1 MLPKIITDI
10 QIGRF
15 KVSIARLSVRAL
27 DSLNSLNLPV
37 IGEDIKGKVL
47 VLKTRLFTFVYIIR
61 GWKTNVGVRTN

>member
-37 IGEDIKGKVL
+37 LPFEFLLRRWGPRIMGSSGQSRNVL
-47 VLKTRLFTFVYIIR
+47 
-61 GWKTNVGVRTN
+61 G

>member
-37 IGEDIKGKVL
+37 LPFEFLLRRWEPRIMGSSGQSRNAL
-47 VLKTRLFTFVYIIR
+47 
-61 GWKTNVGVRTN
+61 G